1 MRDYSLY
8 QRIGIHNDNADVEV
22 LAKFAEESWGL
33 TVITEHNLQVWLQG
47 VRESCMELHGL
58 HSCGQ

>member
-22 LAKFAEESWGL
+22 LAKFAEES
-33 TVITEHNLQVWLQG
+33 
-47 VRESCMELHGL
+47 
-58 HSCGQ
+58 